1 MPPTPFPQLE
11 TPRLRLRAFAPADV
25 PYLVALAGNYE
36 VARNTLNIPHPYREA
51 DARHWVQA
59 TQENYAQ
66 QTGYAFAIELRVTG
80 EFIGGIGLT
89 LERRFDRAE
98 AGYWL
103 GQPYWGRGLASEA
116 LGALLRFGFEE
127 LRLNKI
133 LRDAP
138 GQQPRFGPRNAEKR
152 YGERGR
158 AGAAHQARRPVPR
171 PLAIPP
177 HAGRI
182 RCAGAASIFQRGV
195 GQGIK

>member
-1 MPPTPFPQLE
+1 MPLTPFPQLE
-11 TPRLRLRAFAPADV
+11 TPRLHLRAFVPADV
-25 PYLVALAGNYE
+25 PPLVALAGNYE
-36 VARNTLNIPHPYREA
+36 VARNTLNIPHPYREE

-66 QTGYAFAIELRVTG
+66 QTGYAFAIELRATG

-89 LERRFDRAE
+89 PERRFDRAE

-133 LRDAP
+133 YATHIASNFASGRVMLKNGMVKEGELVQHTRRDGQYYDLWQYRLTRAEYVALTQPQAP
-138 GQQPRFGPRNAEKR
+138 SGG
-152 YGERGR
+152 
-158 AGAAHQARRPVPR
+158 
-171 PLAIPP
+171 
-177 HAGRI
+177 
-182 RCAGAASIFQRGV
+182 
-195 GQGIK
+195 